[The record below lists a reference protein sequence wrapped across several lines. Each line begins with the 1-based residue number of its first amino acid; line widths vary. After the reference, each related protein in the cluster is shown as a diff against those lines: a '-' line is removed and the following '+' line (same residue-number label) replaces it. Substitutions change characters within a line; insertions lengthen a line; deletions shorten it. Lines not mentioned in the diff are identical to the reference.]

1 MTKFNIF
8 FFSSL
13 SLKKNKNC
21 ASVVFY
27 CSEIQTNLLLKM
39 DVKITSLPVR
49 AFLQRL
55 RFLNEEH
62 EYARLL
68 SIWWKECVCVC
79 VRLCLHTQLWLC
91 TEFMH
96 QASGV
101 INTLQN
107 YEESP
112 EDRALSFPTRNVP
125 MICHDPSRNNNA
137 KGTLPCPYK
146 TLWLLNWIQK
156 KGVHGDN
163 TLPEQRLQSSTPT
176 STLTLTL
183 SRSVFQ
189 SDSGSVHKT
198 HLEIHS
204 NWLSC
209 CRTRNALTI
218 LWHWSVCYAFWWE
231 RVAEQGA
238 LFNLVG
244 GQKCLQVHATLKDT
258 VRSHCHSGGW
268 VIVSLWG

>member
-1 MTKFNIF
+1 M
-8 FFSSL
+8 
-13 SLKKNKNC
+13 
-21 ASVVFY
+21 
-27 CSEIQTNLLLKM
+27 
-39 DVKITSLPVR
+39 
-49 AFLQRL
+49 
-55 RFLNEEH
+55 
-62 EYARLL
+62 
-68 SIWWKECVCVC
+68 
-79 VRLCLHTQLWLC
+79 RLCLHTQLWLC

-101 INTLQN
+101 N

-112 EDRALSFPTRNVP
+112 EDRALSFPMRNAP
-125 MICHDPSRNNNA
+125 MICHDPRRNNNA

-156 KGVHGDN
+156 IGVHGDN
-163 TLPEQRLQSSTPT
+163 TLPEQRLQLSTPT

-204 NWLSC
+204 NRLSC
-209 CRTRNALTI
+209 CRMRNALTI

-268 VIVSLWG
+268 VIVSHTFSNKTGKRVPFLKYHSKR